1 MVRKIE
7 LLQLY
12 EGDIEKIRNYLGRK
26 FYSFQ
31 GARNQAIIA
40 LLLKSGMKTG
50 VLTSLNI
57 NEYNKR
63 QGIIIPHHPKAPRQ
77 IKLDAE
83 TRKIVNHYVTLR
95 WEKLFPIFFN
105 SRKEVLSLFVN
116 NFKQEF
122 HEDIEDLRLS
132 ERQVQRAVKD
142 FAKKYKLSKN
152 FSPKSFRHI
161 AGLYYTSIGLDN
173 ATIDN
178 ILGNVAPW
186 VKTDYRKLNKS
197 KQIVTLSKPPDLRPI
212 CKIHNTKM
220 KEAKHK
226 KFGVVWMCTE
236 KACLYMLSDTGE
248 ELMSN

>member
-7 LLQLY
+7 MPQLY
-12 EGDIEKIRNYLGRK
+12 EGDIEKIRNYLGRR

-57 NEYNKR
+57 SEYNKQ
-63 QGIIIPHHPKAPRQ
+63 QGVLIPHHPKAPQQ
-77 IKLDAE
+77 IKLDEE
-83 TRKIVNHYVTLR
+83 TRKIINHYLTLR

-105 SRKEVLSLFVN
+105 SRKEVFPLFIN

-122 HEDIEDLRLS
+122 HENIEDLRLS
-132 ERQVQRAVKD
+132 DRQVQRIIKD
-142 FAKKYKLSKN
+142 FAKRYKLSKN

-161 AGLYYTSIGLDN
+161 AGLYYASLGLDN
-173 ATIDN
+173 ATINN

-186 VKTDYRKLNKS
+186 VKTDYRKLNQDRS
-197 KQIVTLSKPPDLRPI
+197 VVTLSKPPDLRPK
-212 CKIHNTKM
+212 CKIHNVKM
-220 KEAKHK
+220 KEAEHK
-226 KFGVVWMCTE
+226 KFGVIWMCPE
-236 KACLYMLSDTGE
+236 RACLYMLSDTGE